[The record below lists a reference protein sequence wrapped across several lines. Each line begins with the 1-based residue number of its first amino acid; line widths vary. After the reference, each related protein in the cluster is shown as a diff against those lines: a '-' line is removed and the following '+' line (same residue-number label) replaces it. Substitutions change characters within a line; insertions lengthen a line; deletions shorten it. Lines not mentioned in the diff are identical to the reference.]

1 MWKQFNLNT
10 VTILQTENTVQY
22 PIKALVKGKL
32 IGGKRWKRTWI
43 YLNKDEHRHIK
54 LKEF

>member
-10 VTILQTENTVQY
+10 VTILQTENTGQY